1 MKSSQ
6 NISFIKYLLLMAL
19 VLVLTACQTGGDDGG
34 TIVINTAVPPQAT
47 ATTTSMATIMPSP
60 TTVVIEATSTA
71 TAVSQPATT
80 PQPIRIQFAA
90 DATSSRQTGTIQP
103 FVDQEYL
110 LYALAGQI
118 MHIRLTSQSGKV
130 NFSLQGV
137 SDGQPYKRVVN
148 EDRFWDGTLPSS
160 QDYLIRVTTADAPE
174 NYTLDV
180 LVEPLPTQPQRIQ
193 FAPSAVSASVSGI
206 IEANTNDQYV
216 LGAQAGQV
224 MHIFLAATNGLAN
237 FDLVGVSDGVP
248 YKRAIF
254 PPSSWEGFL
263 PMTQDY
269 LINIS
274 APADT
279 ADSYTLSVTIDPI
292 AQAPAPERIQFAAGT
307 ISATVNGSFVA
318 GGDIRSYILNVG
330 AGQNMTAQVTTNIPA
345 GAGTIFIKDD
355 TGRILSSGTDADLVS
370 INLDRT
376 ADYIIVLSSPGA
388 APALNYTMTVTIP

>member
-103 FVDQEYL
+103 FIDQEFL

-193 FAPSAVSASVSGI
+193 FAPGAVSASVSGT

-292 AQAPAPERIQFAAGT
+292 AQAPAPERRQFAAGT

-318 GGDIRSYILNVG
+318 GGDIRS
-330 AGQNMTAQVTTNIPA
+330 
-345 GAGTIFIKDD
+345 
-355 TGRILSSGTDADLVS
+355 
-370 INLDRT
+370 
-376 ADYIIVLSSPGA
+376 
-388 APALNYTMTVTIP
+388 

>member
-1 MKSSQ
+1 
-6 NISFIKYLLLMAL
+6 
-19 VLVLTACQTGGDDGG
+19 
-34 TIVINTAVPPQAT
+34 
-47 ATTTSMATIMPSP
+47 
-60 TTVVIEATSTA
+60 
-71 TAVSQPATT
+71 
-80 PQPIRIQFAA
+80 
-90 DATSSRQTGTIQP
+90 
-103 FVDQEYL
+103 
-110 LYALAGQI
+110 
-118 MHIRLTSQSGKV
+118 
-130 NFSLQGV
+130 
-137 SDGQPYKRVVN
+137 VN

-345 GAGTIFIKDD
+345 GAVTIFIKDD

-376 ADYIIVLSSPGA
+376 ADYTIVLSSPGA